1 MCFFLVFQSEP
12 VVVKPNEA
20 GERLDDLIKSLQ
32 KVSSATPTTLSK
44 SSSSSS
50 SSAAVSSTSSSF
62 KPQPLPPGGA
72 AEASAMVNH
81 MQVKSSSSEKATKI
95 FEIST
100 LLLSY
105 VVPVKSKVEIS
116 QNFVAF
122 SEYMNFI

>member
-1 MCFFLVFQSEP
+1 MKQLMKLHGFFSFLLKQIAHFLFLIFQSEP

-62 KPQPLPPGGA
+62 KPQPLQSGGA
-72 AEASAMVNH
+72 AEAAAMVNH
-81 MQVKSSSSEKATKI
+81 MQVI
-95 FEIST
+95 W
-100 LLLSY
+100 
-105 VVPVKSKVEIS
+105 VVEFPRERYRIRNV
-116 QNFVAF
+116 FG
-122 SEYMNFI
+122 

>member
-1 MCFFLVFQSEP
+1 MDLKTVWICFFTIKTLKPINVFFLIFQSEP

-62 KPQPLPPGGA
+62 KPQPLPPGSA

-81 MQVKSSSSEKATKI
+81 MQVI
-95 FEIST
+95 
-100 LLLSY
+100 
-105 VVPVKSKVEIS
+105 
-116 QNFVAF
+116 
-122 SEYMNFI
+122 

>member
-1 MCFFLVFQSEP
+1 MIKILIFGIRKEKIYPLGLKTAWICFSYYQLICFFVIFQSEP

-81 MQVKSSSSEKATKI
+81 MQV
-95 FEIST
+95 
-100 LLLSY
+100 
-105 VVPVKSKVEIS
+105 
-116 QNFVAF
+116 
-122 SEYMNFI
+122 

>member
-1 MCFFLVFQSEP
+1 MCFFLIFQSEP

-81 MQVKSSSSEKATKI
+81 MQVQVVL
-95 FEIST
+95 FEIHCAIFYT
-100 LLLSY
+100 NLH
-105 VVPVKSKVEIS
+105 EMFCQFIS
-116 QNFVAF
+116 
-122 SEYMNFI
+122 

>member
-1 MCFFLVFQSEP
+1 MHLFFLLLKPINVAFFLIFQSEP

-81 MQVKSSSSEKATKI
+81 MQVIYTVAMNE
-95 FEIST
+95 
-100 LLLSY
+100 LLCL
-105 VVPVKSKVEIS
+105 K
-116 QNFVAF
+116 NAGA
-122 SEYMNFI
+122 